1 MFTFVLPQSVVRTMG
16 YKDVKSLHR
25 AMIVGTVII
34 GAMMIGVTAL
44 GVLAAGVLT
53 EDLAAYGGSV
63 DNIIPLAISR
73 TLPPVLAGI
82 AIIGPVAASIS
93 TVSSLLISSSSALV
107 KDVWMHYAE
116 ARGRRM
122 GERAL
127 SVSSQAVTL
136 GLGAVVFVLAVVPP
150 DVIWKI
156 NMFAFGGLETAVVD
170 GGRYAG
176 VLRNDGARLQ
186 SGRSASDRHRHRR
199 GWRVHGRRLAGR
211 QAGAGQPHGGVLP

>member
-34 GAMMIGVTAL
+34 GAMMIGATAL

-53 EDLAAYGGSV
+53 EDLAATAAV

-107 KDVWMHYAE
+107 KDVWMHYA
-116 ARGRRM
+116 GRAAAAW
-122 GERAL
+122 GAC
-127 SVSSQAVTL
+127 AVR
-136 GLGAVVFVLAVVPP
+136 VEP
-150 DVIWKI
+150 
-156 NMFAFGGLETAVVD
+156 GG
-170 GGRYAG
+170 Y
-176 VLRNDGARLQ
+176 
-186 SGRSASDRHRHRR
+186 
-199 GWRVHGRRLAGR
+199 
-211 QAGAGQPHGGVLP
+211 AGAGRGGVRAGRRAARTPYGRSPRRLRRPRDGVFWVMVCGLF